1 MTLIILLFTIGLIL
15 LVAEV
20 IIPGGILGIIGG
32 ILLFIGSALSFAQFG
47 TGYGLLALTIT
58 AIAAATLFYI
68 QFKILPNT
76 RVGKHLF
83 LSRQI
88 TASSSDLPK
97 RYAELIG
104 KSAIAATILS
114 PSGYITI
121 GDKQYEAVSQSGLI
135 QKNTELTVTSA
146 TPFQLTVKIKS

>member
-1 MTLIILLFTIGLIL
+1 VTLITTGLIL
-15 LVAEV
+15 LISEV

-58 AIAAATLFYI
+58 TLAAATLFYI
-68 QFKILPNT
+68 QFKILPKT
-76 RVGKHLF
+76 AIGKHYF
-83 LSRQI
+83 LKSEI
-88 TASSSDLPK
+88 TASSSILK
-97 RYAELIG
+97 HEFAELIG
-104 KSAIAATILS
+104 KPAIAATILS

-135 QKNTELTVTSA
+135 QKYTELTVTSA
-146 TPFQLTVKIKS
+146 TPFQLTVKIKN